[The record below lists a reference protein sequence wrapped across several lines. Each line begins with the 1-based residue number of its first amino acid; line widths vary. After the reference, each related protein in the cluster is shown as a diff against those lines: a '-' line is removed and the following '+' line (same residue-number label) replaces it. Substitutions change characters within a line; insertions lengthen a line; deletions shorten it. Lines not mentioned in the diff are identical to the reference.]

1 VRCNERAA
9 NQAAAPIVQPRFTS
23 SYAALAHHP
32 DVAKALPPLVSHLT
46 PSRRKAFVPKFLSI
60 LIESFR
66 FGRRCYFAFRFSV
79 NADFYE
85 RTA

>member
-1 VRCNERAA
+1 MSVPPTWWCRLISQVVLAA
-9 NQAAAPIVQPRFTS
+9 SQ
-23 SYAALAHHP
+23 ALAHHT
-32 DVAKALPPLVSHLT
+32 DVAYKAIPPLVSHLT

-66 FGRRCYFAFRFSV
+66 FGRRCYFAFGFCTS
-79 NADFYE
+79 ADFYE